1 MPVNNNFVLNIAPP
15 KMPPSYRDVHFKLL
29 AGFIEFKFYNYLI
42 LWRGGEDG
50 KMKKF
55 HKSFFFREQYQIGS
69 VPNVGGGGG
78 VVDETRQNQ
87 LL

>member
-1 MPVNNNFVLNIAPP
+1 
-15 KMPPSYRDVHFKLL
+15 MPPSYRDVHFKLL

-55 HKSFFFREQYQIGS
+55 HKWFFFREQYQIGS

-78 VVDETRQNQ
+78 GSWRNTAEPIALR
-87 LL
+87 LFPYIFYAA